1 MHNMIPP
8 LKDNQ
13 SRTWYTQVTGL
24 FLYLFLY
31 FGGMWK
37 ETEEPGGQKRGNPDV
52 EIV

>member
-13 SRTWYTQVTGL
+13 YHMVHTGHWVVSL
-24 FLYLFLY
+24 PIFVFWN
-31 FGGMWK
+31 GMWK
-37 ETEEPGGQKRGNPDV
+37 ETEEPGGQKRGYPDV